1 MCISDRCI
9 TISGRT
15 FNLETG
21 YEWSA
26 IINEREDQ
34 SLKFRW
40 HQFLPYST
48 LQISFVQSK
57 QNSSAFLLKNAPNS
71 RKVNLVDRRNR
82 DITVFDMIDSD
93 NFLVQMQY
101 GEFYDDTYWTMINK
115 EGMILDT
122 DKKMMD
128 LLNDTP
134 WTSVESTVWRS
145 AKDNRKKVSIVLMA

>member
-128 LLNDTP
+128 LLHGTQ
-134 WTSVESTVWRS
+134 WTSIESNTWFS
-145 AKDNRKKVSIVLMA
+145 K